1 MKKRNKSI
9 WVKLMLAIMAK
20 KCNTEVSTKEKN
32 GIIKNNQKEG
42 RERKQNR
49 KANKAQIKANP
60 NILISTLN
68 FLMQVLF
75 LLLLMLLI
83 YLGIK

>member
-83 YLGIK
+83 YMGIK

>member
-60 NILISTLN
+60 NILISTIN

-83 YLGIK
+83 YMGIK